1 MFNIKFLDSNRGPQ
15 VSEVTAFPTETQPLS
30 KFSAYWIKNIDFKF
44 GSFNGSRKIQYL
56 RFGP

>member
-30 KFSAYWIKNIDFKF
+30 KFSAYCIKNIDFNCIHIFMKHNNTF
-44 GSFNGSRKIQYL
+44 S
-56 RFGP
+56 